1 MKQRFEQLLDECLSQ
16 LNSGVADLETI
27 LARYPEDADRL
38 RPLLRVAR
46 AVRETPQP
54 VPSPAAKAV
63 GRQRL
68 LVAAARKRQQREAA
82 RRGMRRYLDELAAF
96 LNWVGQSS
104 QPMRRAAVWAVA
116 VLMMMV
122 VTGMGV
128 TQAAARSLPDTPLYP
143 IKLASERIQLALASS
158 PAERARLHI
167 TFGERRL
174 KEAQALAQ
182 SGRPLNTALAEMVQ
196 QNKKVFGALTQVPE
210 EERGPL
216 LEDLIALTR
225 SERQALSQ
233 IKASLPIS
241 DQAAIAEALALSAED
256 QARAEEARR
265 NPKLVELIPTS
276 LPPTLTPFVPRA
288 TATLLP
294 TATLTAAPVEVVP
307 TVELPEKPL
316 KPTATAMPTKT
327 PVPGPTATKLP
338 IGEQP
343 SAITPTVAN
352 TNTPVVPTPTPVE
365 QKPAT
370 ATPPIIET
378 PNTPPPPPPTMG
390 PTNTPAFAEPTGPPP
405 PVPVATATPAP

>member
-1 MKQRFEQLLDECLSQ
+1 MKRPFEQLLDECLSQ
-16 LNSGVADLETI
+16 LNSGVTDLETI
-27 LARYPEDADRL
+27 LARYPEEADRL

-104 QPMRRAAVWAVA
+104 QPVRRAAVLVVA

-122 VTGMGV
+122 VTGVGV
-128 TQAAARSLPDTPLYP
+128 TQVAARSLPDTPLYP

-174 KEAQALAQ
+174 QEAQALAR

-216 LEDLIALTR
+216 LESLIALTQA
-225 SERQALSQ
+225 ERRALSQ
-233 IKASLPIS
+233 IKSSLSTS

-276 LPPTLTPFVPRA
+276 LPPTLTPFVPTA

-307 TVELPEKPL
+307 TVELPEKPPKL
-316 KPTATAMPTKT
+316 TATAMPTKT
-327 PVPGPTATKLP
+327 PAPGLTATRLP

-343 SAITPTVAN
+343 SAVTPTVAN
-352 TNTPVVPTPTPVE
+352 TNTPVVPTPTPGE
-365 QKPAT
+365 QKPPSV
-370 ATPPIIET
+370 TPPIVET
-378 PNTPPPPPPTMG
+378 PNTPPSPPTVG
-390 PTNTPAFAEPTGPPP
+390 PTNTPAIAEPTGPPP
-405 PVPVATATPAP
+405 PLPVATATPAP